1 MEQQASLPPLT
12 TPKFVTF
19 PVAHDPNFGDTD
31 THDVDSDP
39 LWKEAAVSVV
49 NDPEDTRQKR
59 LEELRDELKRRSI
72 KLCPGD
78 KNQLLAMLRAGQGQ
92 VARAL
97 HVIEVFLQYQQY
109 EKNGMLEVCYV
120 SMLCKHYV
128 HIKPNTQCF
137 SYSIIQGLPSHV
149 EPMLR
154 NTLKD
159 FVVLP
164 HRDKYGRRI
173 VVFKV
178 VLLCTSPD
186 TPSLFLWVGRAR
198 KMRKVPLDVICK
210 LCGFVRVLCWF
221 GAVLFLVWSG
231 GCVGLCGSCTG
242 APLRS

>member
-1 MEQQASLPPLT
+1 MGEQASLPPLT

-128 HIKPNTQCF
+128 HQT
-137 SYSIIQGLPSHV
+137 
-149 EPMLR
+149 
-154 NTLKD
+154 
-159 FVVLP
+159 
-164 HRDKYGRRI
+164 KY
-173 VVFKV
+173 
-178 VLLCTSPD
+178 TM
-186 TPSLFLWVGRAR
+186 LFLFNNSRLAKSCRTHAQEHSQRFCRLATQGQVRSTHR
-198 KMRKVPLDVICK
+198 RFQSCS
-210 LCGFVRVLCWF
+210 FVLYSEF
-221 GAVLFLVWSG
+221 KIDISKG
-231 GCVGLCGSCTG
+231 
-242 APLRS
+242 

>member
-178 VLLCTSPD
+178 VLLYSTQDSK
-186 TPSLFLWVGRAR
+186 F
-198 KMRKVPLDVICK
+198 I
-210 LCGFVRVLCWF
+210 FF
-221 GAVLFLVWSG
+221 
-231 GCVGLCGSCTG
+231 
-242 APLRS
+242 